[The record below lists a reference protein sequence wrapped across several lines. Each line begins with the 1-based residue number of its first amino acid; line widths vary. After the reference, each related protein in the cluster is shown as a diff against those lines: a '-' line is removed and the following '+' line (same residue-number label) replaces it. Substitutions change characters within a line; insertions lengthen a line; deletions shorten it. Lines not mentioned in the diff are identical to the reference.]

1 MKAELH
7 ELKTKV
13 MEMSKDMQELQ
24 AAVGQHCVKTPLL
37 IDQASND
44 LKMKL
49 QDEERKHSLFQ
60 ETTKSKLEQ
69 VHSSIKLVKSEVLS
83 EAKTYIQE
91 QVQSSIQSHTSKLRS
106 DISSETNTNIQA
118 HIQACKQSLT
128 SKFRSDLSEARKDVQ
143 AQIQSSIKSVKSEA
157 SREMKDQMSDME
169 NLLDTTVQQ
178 LKDELSD
185 IKHDLQKQHDKHQ
198 VC

>member
-13 MEMSKDMQELQ
+13 MEMSRDMQELQ
-24 AAVGQHCVKTPLL
+24 TAVGQHCVKTPLL
-37 IDQASND
+37 IDQASKD
-44 LKMKL
+44 LQMKL
-49 QDEERKHSLFQ
+49 QDEDRKHSRFQ

-83 EAKTYIQE
+83 EAKTHIQE

-118 HIQACKQSLT
+118 QVQTCKQSLT
-128 SKFRSDLSEARKDVQ
+128 SKFTSDLSEARTDIQ
-143 AQIQSSIKSVKSEA
+143 AQVHSSIKSVKSEA
-157 SREMKDQMSDME
+157 SRQMQDQMSDIE
-169 NLLDTTVQQ
+169 NLLDTTVQR
-178 LKDELSD
+178 LRDELL
-185 IKHDLQKQHDKHQ
+185 DLRHELKKQHDKHQ